1 MGRVPPLPY
10 FLRKKKMK
18 RLFICFGKFE
28 KLEKILANLGF
39 YTEMGDRT
47 KEERLLSLKKR
58 HLVVFC
64 IINNAKLCYDY
75 V

>member
-28 KLEKILANLGF
+28 NLKKILANLGF
-39 YTEMGDRT
+39 YTEKGDHT
-47 KEERLLSLKKR
+47 KEERVISKKAPSSGLL
-58 HLVVFC
+58 H
-64 IINNAKLCYDY
+64 N
-75 V
+75 